1 MPVVDAVVQGEV
13 MDSAWSPDGAS
24 MAYLLYTA
32 APGLGSGD
40 ANQLWLKSGA
50 DQPHPL
56 TPLIPLFGRG
66 GSLTH
71 QLPPPLFPHLNNLL
85 LVPTSPD
92 PPPPS
97 SAHHPHPPAR
107 PTPPGNVACV

>member
-66 GSLTH
+66 GSISD
-71 QLPPPLFPHLNNLL
+71 QIYLPF
-85 LVPTSPD
+85 SPD
-92 PPPPS
+92 GKNPLILYNYLARPNPPS
-97 SAHHPHPPAR
+97 AQLA
-107 PTPPGNVACV
+107 

>member
-66 GSLTH
+66 GFGSR
-71 QLPPPLFPHLNNLL
+71 QIRLPLLAHRNAPLI
-85 LVPTSPD
+85 VY
-92 PPPPS
+92 
-97 SAHHPHPPAR
+97 PPAVG
-107 PTPPGNVACV
+107 PAPASS